1 MPASTPNTIENLK
14 FPSSFKSASFGLSVL
29 LAITK
34 RLDLIKFNNVIKLAY
49 LTSRQYMSYSSLSKN
64 LIISPDLYDTFE
76 LFDDIIF

>member
-34 RLDLIKFNNVIKLAY
+34 RLDLIKFNNVI
-49 LTSRQYMSYSSLSKN
+49 N
-64 LIISPDLYDTFE
+64 LLI
-76 LFDDIIF
+76 